1 MKFRLLLQTI
11 LITLSVLCF
20 STAKSEENQQKSF
33 QYYDSLTYQ
42 QYLYGNWN
50 NLIYS
55 GKQALGLGYDY
66 KYLRL
71 RIGFAYFYKENY
83 RAAAEHFHKALQFD
97 TYDSTAALY
106 YNLSC
111 KAAGR
116 SSETYQLK
124 GAKKTYRFLDYIY
137 ADAGV
142 MIPGKVNDSAVI
154 TDSTTYYK
162 ELINPVSRSFQSI
175 GISLR
180 PLPNLSVF
188 MSFSKIALTDKKSFG
203 YLSQDAVRDSIVG
216 LQYENDYYY
225 SFPIKTKY
233 AEQEFSNQQLS
244 YYLGL
249 TYFPVAGLKITPSVH
264 YLHIQ
269 AKRVFADQTVTA
281 KTDTAWYNKF
291 DNTWHTFNYNAY
303 DYTITTTDTS
313 YFDHVFSL
321 SVAKD
326 MGKFSFELRGS
337 HSRILEKKIS
347 QIGASISW
355 YPMGNTNFYTSSSFT
370 YLNDQTT
377 TSKVFEQTIGGKFY
391 KNGWIEGFAMLGELK
406 NYNEKN
412 AYIVYNLIY
421 PVSMRLG
428 ATIYPYIGQHLE
440 FMLMYRYQK
449 MGLFLTTISPTQ
461 STTETTTT
469 VTNPGYNYSSL
480 TAGVKWRF

>member
-1 MKFRLLLQTI
+1 MEFRLLLQTI

-20 STAKSEENQQKSF
+20 STAKSEEIQQKSF
-33 QYYDSLTYQ
+33 QYFDSLTYQ
-42 QYLYGNWN
+42 QYLSGNWN
-50 NLIYS
+50 DLIYC
-55 GKQALGLGYDY
+55 GKQALSLGYDY

-71 RIGFAYFYKENY
+71 RIGLAFFYKENY
-83 RAAAEHFHKALQFD
+83 RNAAEHFHKALRFD
-97 TYDSTAALY
+97 SSDTIAAFY
-106 YNLSC
+106 FNLSC

-116 SSETYQLK
+116 SGETFQQN
-124 GAKKTYRFLDYIY
+124 GSAKTYRFFNYIY

-142 MIPGKVNDSAVI
+142 IIPGKVNDGAVI

-175 GISLR
+175 GINLR

-188 MSFSKIALTDKKSFG
+188 MSISKIALTDKKSFG

-216 LQYENDYYY
+216 LQYEKDYYY
-225 SFPIKTKY
+225 SFPIKTNY

-269 AKRVFADQTVTA
+269 AKRVFAGQTVTA

-291 DNTWHTFNYNAY
+291 DNTWHTFNYNVY
-303 DYTITTTDTS
+303 DYNITTTDTS
-313 YFDHVFSL
+313 YFDHVLSL
-321 SVAKD
+321 SIAKD
-326 MGKFSFELRGS
+326 LGKFSFELRGS
-337 HSRILEKKIS
+337 HSRILEEKIS

-355 YPMGNTNFYTSSSFT
+355 YPKGNTNFYTASSFT

-377 TSKVFEQTIGGKFY
+377 TSKVFEQTIGGRFY
-391 KNGWIEGFAMLGELK
+391 ENGWIEGFAMLGELK

-440 FMLMYRYQK
+440 LMLMYRYQK
-449 MGLFLTTISPTQ
+449 MGLFLTTVSPTQ
-461 STTETTTT
+461 SNTETTTT
-469 VTNPGYNYSSL
+469 VTNPDYNYSSV